1 MDYVVL
7 LKQVPDLA
15 EELEI
20 DDSGVDL
27 AREWMSFVTS
37 EWDEYALEEA
47 LQLKESGGGTVTC
60 LALGV
65 EAGDVDEMLAT
76 CLARGA
82 DRVVKVGSF
91 KRQPDSHTA
100 AAAYAVALDGIAHDL
115 VLTGVQAVDDLDGQV
130 GPLLA
135 TRRRLPHVSVV
146 THIAVGDGDGGRT
159 VTVHQEYAG
168 GVVGEFE
175 VDLPAV
181 LGVQTSREAP
191 RYAPV
196 SRVRQLM
203 KTATIETVDA
213 GADGEAGGGLVVEA
227 MSVPE
232 SGGSAEMIAG
242 SPAAIA
248 DRIAAILAE
257 RGFGAGVG
265 R

>member
-20 DDSGVDL
+20 DADGTGLD
-27 AREWMSFVTS
+27 REWMSFVAS

-47 LQLKESGGGTVTC
+47 LHLRDAGGGTVTC
-60 LALGV
+60 MALGV
-65 EAGDVDEMLAT
+65 EAGAVDELLAT

-82 DRVVKVGSF
+82 DRVVKVGSYD
-91 KRQPDSHTA
+91 QNPDSHTA
-100 AAAYAVALDGIAHDL
+100 AAAFASALGSVAHDL
-115 VLTGVQAVDDLDGQV
+115 VLTGVQAIDDLDGQV
-130 GPLLA
+130 GPMVATLLGH
-135 TRRRLPHVSVV
+135 PHVSVV
-146 THIAVGDGDGGRT
+146 THIAVAAGGSS

-203 KTATIETVDA
+203 KTATIESL
-213 GADGEAGGGLVVEA
+213 EAGPPGAGSGLTIES
-227 MSVPE
+227 MSVPV
-232 SGGSAEMIAG
+232 SGTTAEMITG
-242 SPAAIA
+242 SPGAIA
-248 DRIAAILAE
+248 ERIAAILAE
-257 RGFGAGVG
+257 HGITGGGA

>member
-20 DDSGVDL
+20 DADGTGLDRQWL
-27 AREWMSFVTS
+27 SFVAS

-47 LQLKESGGGTVTC
+47 LQLREASGGTVTC

-65 EAGDVDEMLAT
+65 EAGDVDELLAT

-82 DRVVKVGSF
+82 DRAVKVGSF
-91 KRQPDSHTA
+91 EQGPDSHTTA
-100 AAAYAVALDGIAHDL
+100 AAFAAALGGIPHDL
-115 VLTGVQAVDDLDGQV
+115 VLTGVQAIDDLDGQV

-135 TRRRLPHVSVV
+135 TRLGLPHVSVV
-146 THIAVGDGDGGRT
+146 THIAVAGAGRT

-168 GVVGEFE
+168 GIVGEFE
-175 VDLPAV
+175 VQLPAV
-181 LGVQTSREAP
+181 LGVQTSRETP

-203 KTATIETVDA
+203 KTATIEA
-213 GADGEAGGGLVVEA
+213 LEGEGGGPGSGLVIESMA
-227 MSVPE
+227 VPE
-232 SGGSAEMIAG
+232 TGGTAEMITG
-242 SPAAIA
+242 TPAAIA
-248 DRIAAILAE
+248 ERIAAILAE
-257 RGFGAGVG
+257 RGIGVGAGAA

>member
-1 MDYVVL
+1 MEYVVL

-15 EELEI
+15 E
-20 DDSGVDL
+20 DL
-27 AREWMSFVTS
+27 AIDGDGTGIDREWLSFVAS

-47 LQLKESGGGTVTC
+47 LQLRDATGGSVTC

-65 EAGDVDEMLAT
+65 ESGDVNELLAT

-82 DRVVKVGSF
+82 DRVGKVGSF
-91 KRQPDSHTA
+91 EHGPDSHA
-100 AAAYAVALDGIAHDL
+100 AAAAFAEALRGIPHDL
-115 VLTGVQAVDDLDGQV
+115 VLTGVQAIDDLDGQV
-130 GPLLA
+130 GPQVA
-135 TRRRLPHVSVV
+135 TRLDLPHVSVV
-146 THIAVGDGDGGRT
+146 THIAVADGGGA

-175 VDLPAV
+175 VMLPAV

-203 KTATIETVDA
+203 KTATIEALD
-213 GADGEAGGGLVVEA
+213 GGGGG
-227 MSVPE
+227 
-232 SGGSAEMIAG
+232 GGSGSGLVIQSMAVPTVGRAAEMITG
-242 SPAAIA
+242 NPAAIA

-257 RGFGAGVG
+257 RGIGSGAS

>member
-1 MDYVVL
+1 MELIVL
-7 LKQVPDLA
+7 LKSVPDLA

-20 DDSGVDL
+20 AADGKDL
-27 AREWMSFVTS
+27 AREWLSYVTS

-47 LQLKESGGGTVTC
+47 LQLKEASGATVTC
-60 LALGV
+60 LALDCGPV
-65 EAGDVDEMLAT
+65 EELLAT

-91 KRQPDSHTA
+91 GAPPDSHTA
-100 AAAYAVALDGIAHDL
+100 ARAFASALGGIPHDL
-115 VLTGVQAVDDLDGQV
+115 ILTGVQAIDDLDGQV

-135 TRRRLPHVSVV
+135 AALDLPHVSVV
-146 THIAVGDGDGGRT
+146 THIGLAADGSTAAVS
-159 VTVHQEYAG
+159 QEYAG
-168 GVVGEFE
+168 GIVAEFE

-203 KTATIETVDA
+203 KTAEFGRAETPAAA
-213 GADGEAGGGLVVEA
+213 GSGLLVEA
-227 MSVPE
+227 LSIPQAA
-232 SGGSAEMIAG
+232 GHAEMITG
-242 SPAAIA
+242 SADAIA
-248 DRIAAILAE
+248 ERLAALIRE
-257 RGFGAGVG
+257 RGLVAGAA

>member
-20 DDSGVDL
+20 DSAGTGLD
-27 AREWMSFVTS
+27 REWMSYVAS

-47 LQLKESGGGTVTC
+47 LQLREANGGTVTC

-65 EAGDVDEMLAT
+65 ATGDVDEVLAT

-91 KRQPDSHTA
+91 DESPDSHTA
-100 AAAYAVALDGIAHDL
+100 SAAFAEALEPIPHDL
-115 VLTGVQAVDDLDGQV
+115 VLTGVQAIDDLDGQV

-135 TRRRLPHVSVV
+135 ARRGMPHLSVV
-146 THIAVGDGDGGRT
+146 THIAVGADGRT
-159 VTVHQEYAG
+159 VTAHQEYAG

-181 LGVQTSREAP
+181 LGVQSSREAP

-196 SRVRQLM
+196 SRVRQLL
-203 KTATIETVDA
+203 KTATIET
-213 GADGEAGGGLVVEA
+213 ADVAGGGAGSGLVVES

-232 SGGSAEMIAG
+232 TGAAAEMIAG
-242 SPAAIA
+242 NAQAIA
-248 DRIAAILAE
+248 ERIAELLAE
-257 RGFGAGVG
+257 RGITGGAA

>member
-20 DDSGVDL
+20 DSAGTGLDH
-27 AREWMSFVTS
+27 EWLSFVAS

-47 LQLKESGGGTVTC
+47 LHLRDASGGSVTC

-65 EAGDVDEMLAT
+65 SAGDVDELLAT

-91 KRQPDSHTA
+91 EQSPDSHTA
-100 AAAYAVALDGIAHDL
+100 AAAFAAALDGIAHDL
-115 VLTGVQAVDDLDGQV
+115 VLTGVQAIDDLDGQV

-135 TRRRLPHVSVV
+135 TLRDLPHVSVV
-146 THIAVGDGDGGRT
+146 THIAVAADGKSAT
-159 VTVHQEYAG
+159 AHQEYAG

-203 KTATIETVDA
+203 KTATIEE
-213 GADGEAGGGLVVEA
+213 ADGSGSGAGSGLVVEA
-227 MSVPE
+227 MAVPE
-232 SGGSAEMIAG
+232 TGGSAEMISGNAH
-242 SPAAIA
+242 AIA
-248 DRIAAILAE
+248 ERIAAILSE
-257 RGFGAGVG
+257 RGIAGGA

>member
-47 LQLKESGGGTVTC
+47 LQLKEAGGGTVTC

-65 EAGDVDEMLAT
+65 EAGAVDELLAT

-91 KRQPDSHTA
+91 ERQPDSHTA
-100 AAAYAVALDGIAHDL
+100 AAAFAAALDGVAHDL

-135 TRRRLPHVSVV
+135 TRRGLPHVSVV
-146 THIAVGDGDGGRT
+146 THIAVGGDGKT

-203 KTATIETVDA
+203 KTATIEAVDA
-213 GADGEAGGGLVVEA
+213 GPGEGDGGGLVVEA

-232 SGGSAEMIAG
+232 AGGSAEMIAG
-242 SPAAIA
+242 NPAAIA
-248 DRIAAILAE
+248 ERIAAILAE
-257 RGFGAGVG
+257 RGIGAGAG

>member
-7 LKQVPDLA
+7 MKQVPDLA

-20 DDSGVDL
+20 DDAGTGL
-27 AREWMSFVTS
+27 NREWMSYVAS

-47 LQLKESGGGTVTC
+47 LQLKDASGGTVTC

-65 EAGDVDEMLAT
+65 EVGDVDELLAT

-82 DRVVKVGSF
+82 DRVVKVGTF
-91 KRQPDSHTA
+91 EQAPDSHTA
-100 AAAYAVALDGIAHDL
+100 AAAFAGALDSIPHDL

-135 TRRRLPHVSVV
+135 TRRDLPHLSVV
-146 THIAVGDGDGGRT
+146 THIAVGDGGRT
-159 VTVHQEYAG
+159 VTAHQEYAG
-168 GVVGEFE
+168 GIVGEFE

-203 KTATIETVDA
+203 KTATIET
-213 GADGEAGGGLVVEA
+213 ADGGGGGPGSGLEIQA
-227 MSVPE
+227 MSVPK
-232 SGGSAEMIAG
+232 SGASAEMISGNAQ
-242 SPAAIA
+242 AVA

-257 RGFGAGVG
+257 RGISGRAG

>member
-1 MDYVVL
+1 MEFVVL

-20 DDSGVDL
+20 DGSGRDL
-27 AREWMSFVTS
+27 ARDWLSYVTS

-47 LQLKESGGGTVTC
+47 LQLRDLVGGRVTC
-60 LALGV
+60 LALDTGS
-65 EAGDVDEMLAT
+65 VDELLAT

-82 DRVVKVGSF
+82 DRVVKVGSYE
-91 KRQPDSHTA
+91 RAPGSHASAGAFA
-100 AAAYAVALDGIAHDL
+100 AALGGISHDL
-115 VLTGVQAVDDLDGQV
+115 ILVGVQAIDDLDGQL

-135 TRRRLPHVSVV
+135 AALDLPHVSVV
-146 THIAVGDGDGGRT
+146 THISVEPGGTR
-159 VTVHQEYAG
+159 VTVNQEYAG
-168 GVVGEFE
+168 GIVAEFE

-196 SRVRQLM
+196 SRVRQLL
-203 KTATIETVDA
+203 KTATIEALDAPAGTDA
-213 GADGEAGGGLVVEA
+213 GLVIEALT
-227 MSVPE
+227 VPQAT
-232 SGGSAEMIAG
+232 GHAEMIPG
-242 SPAAIA
+242 GAAEVA

-257 RGFGAGVG
+257 RGLAKTGAA

>member
-20 DDSGVDL
+20 DADGTGLD
-27 AREWMSFVTS
+27 REWLSFVPS

-47 LQLKESGGGTVTC
+47 LLLRDLKGGTVTC

-65 EAGDVDEMLAT
+65 ESGDVNELLAT

-91 KRQPDSHTA
+91 EQAPDSHA
-100 AAAYAVALDGIAHDL
+100 AAAAFAGALAHIHYDL
-115 VLTGVQAVDDLDGQV
+115 ILTGVQAIDDLDGQV
-130 GPLLA
+130 GPLVA
-135 TRRRLPHVSVV
+135 TRLDLPHVSVV
-146 THIAVGDGDGGRT
+146 THIAVAGHGTT

-168 GVVGEFE
+168 GIVGEFE
-175 VDLPAV
+175 VQLPAV
-181 LGVQTSREAP
+181 LGVQTSRETP

-203 KTATIETVDA
+203 KTATIEA
-213 GADGEAGGGLVVEA
+213 MAGGGGGGSGLQIEA
-227 MSVPE
+227 MAIPE
-232 SGGSAEMIAG
+232 SGSMAEMISG
-242 SPAAIA
+242 NTQAIA
-248 DRIAAILAE
+248 ERIAAILAE
-257 RGFGAGVG
+257 RGIGTGAA

>member
-20 DDSGVDL
+20 DAAGTDL
-27 AREWMSFVTS
+27 DREWLSFVPS

-47 LQLKESGGGTVTC
+47 LLLRDQGHGGTVTC

-65 EAGDVDEMLAT
+65 EAGDVDELLAT

-82 DRVVKVGSF
+82 DRVIKVGSF
-91 KRQPDSHTA
+91 EVAPDSHTA
-100 AAAYAVALDGIAHDL
+100 AAAFAGALADLQFDL
-115 VLTGVQAVDDLDGQV
+115 VLTGVQAIDDLDGQV

-135 TRRRLPHVSVV
+135 TRLDLPHVSVV
-146 THIAVGDGDGGRT
+146 THIALAHHHTT

-168 GVVGEFE
+168 GIVAEFE
-175 VDLPAV
+175 VQLPAL
-181 LGVQTSREAP
+181 LGVQTSRESP

-203 KTATIETVDA
+203 KTATIDA
-213 GADGEAGGGLVVEA
+213 APGGAGPGSGLIVESMA
-227 MSVPE
+227 VPE
-232 SGGSAEMIAG
+232 TGSTAEMLTGNA
-242 SPAAIA
+242 AAIA

-257 RGFGAGVG
+257 RGIGAAVA

>member
-1 MDYVVL
+1 MEFVVL

-20 DDSGVDL
+20 DGSGTDL
-27 AREWMSFVTS
+27 ARDWLSFVTS

-47 LQLKESGGGTVTC
+47 LQLRDQVGGRVTC
-60 LALGV
+60 LALDNGS
-65 EAGDVDEMLAT
+65 VDELLAT

-82 DRVVKVGSF
+82 DRVVKVGSYE
-91 KRQPDSHTA
+91 RTPGSHASA
-100 AAAYAVALDGIAHDL
+100 AAFAAALRETPHDL
-115 VLTGVQAVDDLDGQV
+115 VLTGVQAIDDLDGQV

-135 TRRRLPHVSVV
+135 AALDLPHVSVV
-146 THIAVGDGDGGRT
+146 THIAVGADGRT
-159 VTVHQEYAG
+159 VSVNQEYAG
-168 GVVGEFE
+168 GVVAEFE

-203 KTATIETVDA
+203 KTATIETLDAPAGGDA
-213 GADGEAGGGLVVEA
+213 GLIVEA
-227 MSVPE
+227 MAIPQT
-232 SGGSAEMIAG
+232 GARAEMIMG
-242 SPAAIA
+242 DAAA
-248 DRIAAILAE
+248 VAERIAALLAE
-257 RGFGAGVG
+257 RGIATPGGA

>member
-1 MDYVVL
+1 MNLVVL
-7 LKQVPDLA
+7 CKLVPDLA

-20 DDSGVDL
+20 DASGTDL
-27 AREWMSFVTS
+27 SREWLNEVAS

-47 LQLKESGGGTVTC
+47 LRLRDAAGGTVTC
-60 LALGV
+60 LALDTGS
-65 EAGDVDEMLAT
+65 VDELLAT

-91 KRQPDSHTA
+91 DGRPDSHTA
-100 AAAYAVALDGIAHDL
+100 ARAFAAALAGVPHDL
-115 VLTGVQAVDDLDGQV
+115 VLTGVQAIDDLDGQV

-135 TRRRLPHVSVV
+135 ATMGLPHVSVV
-146 THIAVGDGDGGRT
+146 THIEVSADGTTAT
-159 VTVHQEYAG
+159 VNQEYAG
-168 GVVGEFE
+168 GVVAEFE

-203 KTATIETVDA
+203 KTADMGRIEVAPAA
-213 GADGEAGGGLVVEA
+213 GSGLVVEA
-227 MSVPE
+227 MSIPE
-232 SGGSAEMIAG
+232 VVGRAEMIEG
-242 SPAAIA
+242 SPDAIA
-248 DRIAAILAE
+248 ERLAE
-257 RGFGAGVG
+257 LIRERGLVPGGV

>member
-20 DDSGVDL
+20 DADGTGLDQ
-27 AREWMSFVTS
+27 EWLSFVPS

-47 LQLKESGGGTVTC
+47 LLLRDQGHEGTVTC

-65 EAGDVDEMLAT
+65 EAGDVDELLAT

-91 KRQPDSHTA
+91 EQAPDSHTA
-100 AAAYAVALDGIAHDL
+100 AAAFAGALADLPHDL
-115 VLTGVQAVDDLDGQV
+115 ILTGVQAIDDLDGQV
-130 GPLLA
+130 GPLVA
-135 TRRRLPHVSVV
+135 TRLDLPHVSVV
-146 THIAVGDGDGGRT
+146 THIALAHHQTT

-168 GVVGEFE
+168 GIVAEFE
-175 VDLPAV
+175 VQLPAV
-181 LGVQTSREAP
+181 LGVQTSRETP

-203 KTATIETVDA
+203 KTATIEAVP
-213 GADGEAGGGLVVEA
+213 GGDGPGSGLVVESMA
-227 MSVPE
+227 VPVAG
-232 SGGSAEMIAG
+232 SSAEMLSGNA
-242 SPAAIA
+242 AAIA
-248 DRIAAILAE
+248 ERIAAILAE
-257 RGFGAGVG
+257 RGIGTGTA